1 MMDERREQAW
11 VGLFV
16 LVAAALLLVTVFSLS
31 GLFTRSEPT
40 FHAKF
45 PFAGGLEPG
54 AEVRYAGGPKT
65 GRVTAVGIDPNDPAL
80 IDVTFSV
87 SRDVPVK
94 TDSHVKIGSLSPLGD
109 NHMEIVPGSAAAP
122 LAPPG
127 STLTADPY
135 VDFSALT
142 AKLNDLAPD
151 VQRLL
156 AALNDRVGE
165 LKVTIGRVND
175 LLNDQNR
182 ENLAAT
188 LTQARGLLTDNRAQV
203 KAAVANVNA
212 ASVKIGPLLDNLK
225 TTSDSANKTIN
236 HVDSVIG
243 QNEPAIRDALQQLRI
258 ALAKLNQVAD
268 QLNRTLDVNSDNID
282 QTLDNIRQITD
293 NLNQFSET
301 IKTRPS
307 SIINSGSPRDR
318 KPGDPK

>member
-156 AALNDRVGE
+156 AALND
-165 LKVTIGRVND
+165 
-175 LLNDQNR
+175 QNR